1 MRDISAKRNTLRIA
15 VAEAILS
22 MKQESVDAV
31 QNNTGPKPDIEATA
45 RASSFL
51 AVKNTPGAIPH
62 CHPIP
67 VEAVRTDFFY
77 GEGEIRISVTVT
89 SIYKTGCEIEA
100 MHGASNAALVVYDMM
115 KPVDKEIEVSG
126 IRLLRKSGG
135 KSDRR
140 DMFKR
145 TLTAG
150 LVVCSDTVSE
160 GKKEDRAGG
169 MVKEKLAQLGLETVF
184 YTIVP
189 DEVAQIQQAVQGLI
203 EQKVDL
209 ILTCGGTG
217 LSARDK
223 TPEAVLPLIETEVPG
238 IMEAAREYG
247 GDRTPF
253 AMLSRGVA
261 GIASQSLIITLP
273 GSTTGAAETMDALF
287 PQALHIFKVLEHG
300 YRH

>member
-15 VAEAILS
+15 VAEAILTL
-22 MKQESVDAV
+22 KQESVDAV

-45 RASSFL
+45 RATSFL
-51 AVKNTPGAIPH
+51 AVKNTPGVIPH

-77 GEGEIRISVTVT
+77 GEGEIRITVTVT

-100 MHGASNAALVVYDMM
+100 MHGASVAALVIYDML

-135 KSDRR
+135 KSDRK
-140 DMFKR
+140 DMFRR

-150 LVVCSDTVSE
+150 LVVCSDTISE
-160 GKKEDRAGG
+160 GKKEDRAGV
-169 MVKEKLAQLGLETVF
+169 MVKEKLAQLGLDTVF
-184 YTIVP
+184 YGVVP
-189 DEVAQIQQAVQGLI
+189 DEVDIIQETVKELVS
-203 EQKVDL
+203 QKVDL

-217 LSARDK
+217 LSARDR
-223 TPEAVLPLIETEVPG
+223 TPEAILPLIETEVPG

-253 AMLSRGVA
+253 AMLSRGIA
-261 GIASQSLIITLP
+261 GISSQSLIITLP
-273 GSTTGAAETMDALF
+273 GSTSGAVETMDALF
-287 PQALHIFKVLEHG
+287 PQVLHIFKVLEHG